1 MIRSKGDCIVQFK
14 KIMIRFSMV
23 LCIAACEPLPVTTG
37 TDQPQTSVPSP
48 TSQNQQ
54 RSYCHETDTYGRP
67 IAIVCPPDQTPEFI
81 ASLQRAFAAR
91 RLYSGDISGTGPPPQ
106 CAVCAIFN
114 LRARSPHN
122 PRRSRWPRNWGY
134 CPSTDHKK
142 TPDQSGGFC

>member
-1 MIRSKGDCIVQFK
+1 MIRSKGDCIVQIK
-14 KIMIRFSMV
+14 KIMIRFSIV

-54 RSYCHETDTYGRP
+54 RSYCHETDTNDRP

-91 RLYSGDISGTGPPPQ
+91 RLYSGDISGTWTPATVRSMRDFQ
-106 CAVCAIFN
+106 SARAITTQ
-114 LRARSPHN
+114 SPSVAMAQELGLL
-122 PRRSRWPRNWGY
+122 PIDRP
-134 CPSTDHKK
+134 
-142 TPDQSGGFC
+142 